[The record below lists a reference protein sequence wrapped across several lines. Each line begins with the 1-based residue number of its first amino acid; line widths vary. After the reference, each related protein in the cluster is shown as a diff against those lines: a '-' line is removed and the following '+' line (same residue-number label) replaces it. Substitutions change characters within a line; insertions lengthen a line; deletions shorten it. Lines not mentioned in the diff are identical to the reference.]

1 MCKLLGID
9 KTRTTAFHPTGDGL
23 IERAHRSIEDMLSKY
38 IQKDQRNWDEVL
50 PLILMAYRSSKQES
64 INMTPCMMMLGRE
77 IDLPVDLLYP
87 PPPTENDLPSDEY
100 VVRLQNHMKNVH
112 ELARSSL
119 LEASMKQKRL
129 YDSRISKH
137 KYSVG
142 DAVWLREYTKP
153 RGLSRKLQLRW
164 DGPFKII
171 RKISDLNFKIQ
182 RGPKSMCKIVH
193 FNRLKPFK
201 GKLTAWFRSQWDIP
215 RILISMI
222 SRLPS
227 SGSTIVLT
235 VSSYLSYMWDIK
247 RISLFFSIEKKWGI
261 FKIWITCTLMFDMY
275 VI

>member
-38 IQKDQRNWDEVL
+38 ILKDQRNWDEVL

-201 GKLTAWFRSQWDIP
+201 GKLTAWFRSQ
-215 RILISMI
+215 
-222 SRLPS
+222 
-227 SGSTIVLT
+227 
-235 VSSYLSYMWDIK
+235 
-247 RISLFFSIEKKWGI
+247 
-261 FKIWITCTLMFDMY
+261 
-275 VI
+275 